1 MAMEFGESAA
11 IALRALRAN
20 KLRSFLTL
28 LGTIVGVTAVIT
40 IISLIQGMNQYVSEK
55 LLSQGANVYWVDKYG
70 FILDDDQFREAR
82 KRKDLEIEDYEAVAG
97 LSRYAGH
104 VKAEMERNADLR
116 YKTDKLRR
124 VTLKGELGEYAE
136 VDRMDL
142 DDGRHLT
149 STDMTRRRQ
158 VCVIGYE
165 VWEKLFK
172 GEPAVGQEI
181 RIESDK
187 FLVVGVAAKKGGI
200 FGQSQDQFVLI
211 PLGTFQ
217 KMYGK
222 RGSITIGVAS
232 IDQAVFELAQDET
245 RAILRARRH
254 VAPGKDDD
262 FGITTAEMFMD
273 LYRNF
278 TGAAFI
284 VLVGVAGISLVV
296 GGIVIMN
303 IMLVSVTERT
313 REIGIRKALGARR
326 RDVLM
331 QFLVEAATLS
341 LSGGS
346 IGVLL
351 GIGLALLVA
360 AISPLPAA
368 VSWVAILLGLTM
380 STVIGLVFGIYPA
393 ARAAKLDPIVAL
405 RQE

>member
-1 MAMEFGESAA
+1 MAMEFKESAA

-28 LGTIVGVTAVIT
+28 LGTIVGVTAVIS

-55 LLSQGANVYWVDKYG
+55 LVSQGANVFWVDKYG

-82 KRKDLEIEDYEAVAG
+82 KRKDLDVEDYEAVAG
-97 LSRYAGH
+97 LSRYAGS

-116 YKTDKLRR
+116 FGSEKLRR
-124 VTLKGELGEYAE
+124 VPLKGELGEYAE

-142 DDGRHLT
+142 EDGRHLT
-149 STDMTRRRQ
+149 ATDMARRRQ

-172 GEPAVGQEI
+172 GEPALEREI
-181 RIESDK
+181 RIENEK
-187 FLVVGVAAKKGGI
+187 FLVVGIGAKKGSI
-200 FGQSQDQFVLI
+200 FGQSQDNFVI
-211 PLGTFQ
+211 VPLGTFQ
-217 KMYGK
+217 KLYGK
-222 RGSITIGVAS
+222 RGSITIGVLAANP
-232 IDQAVFELAQDET
+232 AVFGLAQDET

-254 VAPGKDDD
+254 VPPGQDDD
-262 FGITTAEMFMD
+262 FGITTAEMFME
-273 LYRNF
+273 LYKNF

-346 IGVLL
+346 VGVLL
-351 GIGLALLVA
+351 GISLALLVA

-368 VSWVAILLGLTM
+368 VSWVAIVLGLGM

>member
-1 MAMEFGESAA
+1 MEFRESAA

-28 LGTIVGVTAVIT
+28 LGTIVGVTAVIS
-40 IISLIQGMNQYVSEK
+40 IISLIQGMNEYVSEK
-55 LLSQGANVYWVDKYG
+55 LVSQGANVFWVDKYG
-70 FILDDDQFREAR
+70 FILDDDQFREAQ
-82 KRKDLEIEDYEAVAG
+82 KRKDLEVEDYEAVVA
-97 LSRYAGH
+97 LSRSAGH
-104 VKAEMERNADLR
+104 VKAEKERNADLR
-116 YKTDKLRR
+116 WKTERLRR
-124 VTLKGELGEYAE
+124 VPLKGELGEYAE

-142 DDGRHLT
+142 HDGRHLT
-149 STDMTRRRQ
+149 ATDMSRRRQ
-158 VCVIGYE
+158 VAVIGYE

-172 GEPAVGQEI
+172 SEPAIGQEI
-181 RIESDK
+181 RIENDK
-187 FLVVGVAAKKGGI
+187 FTIVGIAARKGSV
-200 FGQSQDQFVLI
+200 FGQSQDNFVII
-211 PLGTFQ
+211 PLGTFH
-217 KMYGK
+217 KLYGK
-222 RGSITIGVAS
+222 RGSITIGVLAA
-232 IDQAVFELAQDET
+232 DPAVFGLAQDET

-262 FGITTAEMFMD
+262 FGITTAEMFME
-273 LYRNF
+273 LYQNF

-346 IGVLL
+346 VGVIL
-351 GIGLALLVA
+351 GIALALLVA

-368 VSWVAILLGLTM
+368 VSWVAILLGLAM
-380 STVIGLVFGIYPA
+380 STGIGLVFGIYPA

-405 RQE
+405 RYE